1 MNSLKEE
8 IQRLKAL
15 KKTNEDRKYIKQSE
29 VIEEKIKENNKQ
41 ESILKSFSDIE
52 KEREEWFK
60 NQKNI
65 FQPSL
70 NHKTSSSQFFNFKK
84 CEKPLKPN
92 INIIKVDIVKPNE
105 KNEKND
111 KIHVTSDV
119 NSLISG
125 LRK

>member
-65 FQPSL
+65 FQPNL

-92 INIIKVDIVKPNE
+92 INIIKADIVKPNE